1 MKLPAQQRRTLALI
15 AVIVPLL
22 ILFVYVALRSGPLA
36 PIAVTVAEV
45 KSQPIKPALFGI
57 GTVQARYTYKIGP
70 TVAGRVRHLYVDV
83 GDRVQAGQ
91 VLGEMDPVDLD
102 ARIRAQQAAL
112 KAARAAV
119 KQAEAKALYARTQAR
134 RYEQLLG
141 VKGASE
147 ETVATKRQE
156 QAVADAALAVARDE
170 VKRIQADLEALRAQR
185 SHLKLVSP
193 VAGLVVARQ
202 ANPGTAVMA
211 GQAVVEVIDPTIL
224 WIDTRFD
231 QISAEGLVAG
241 LPAMVRLRSRHD
253 QLLPGR
259 VLRVEP
265 LADAVTQEML
275 AKIVF
280 ERQPQPMPPLGE
292 LAEVTVSLAPLPARP
307 VIPNAGIREVDGQRG
322 VWLLAD
328 DSLRFVPVELGRSDL
343 DGRVQVLDGLREGQH
358 IVVYSEKALSAHSRI
373 HVVEQI
379 PRAAP

>member
-1 MKLPAQQRRTLALI
+1 MKLPAQQRRTFALI

-36 PIAVTVAEV
+36 PVAVTVVEV
-45 KSQPIKPALFGI
+45 KSQPINPALFGI

-112 KAARAAV
+112 KAAMAAV

-141 VKGASE
+141 VKGTSE

-156 QAVADAALAVARDE
+156 QAVADAALAMARHE
-170 VKRIQADLEALRAQR
+170 VKRIQADLEALHAQR

-193 VAGLVVARQ
+193 AAGLVVARQ

-231 QISAEGLVAG
+231 QISAEGLAAS

-253 QLLPGR
+253 RLLPAR

-265 LADAVTQEML
+265 LADAVTLEMS

-280 ERQPQPMPPLGE
+280 EQPPQPMPPLGE
-292 LAEVTVSLAPLPARP
+292 LAEVTVSLAPLPTRP
-307 VIPNAGIREVDGQRG
+307 VIPNAAIRVVDGRRG

-343 DGRVQVLDGLREGQH
+343 DGRVQVLDGLKEGQR
-358 IVVYSEKALSAHSRI
+358 IVVYSEKVLSAHSRI

-379 PRAAP
+379 PGATP

>member
-1 MKLPAQQRRTLALI
+1 MKLLAQRRRTLALI

-22 ILFVYVALRSGPLA
+22 ILFVHVALCSGPLA

-70 TVAGRVRHLYVDV
+70 TAAGRVRHLYVDV

-91 VLGEMDPVDLD
+91 VLGEMDPVDFD
-102 ARIRAQQAAL
+102 ARIRARQAAL

-119 KQAEAKALYARTQAR
+119 RQAEAKALYARTQTR

-141 VKGASE
+141 VKGTSQ

-170 VKRIQADLEALRAQR
+170 VKRIQADLEALLAQR
-185 SHLKLVSP
+185 RHLQLVSP
-193 VAGLVVARQ
+193 VAGLVVARE

-211 GQAVVEVIDPTIL
+211 GQAVLEVIDPTIL

-231 QISAEGLVAG
+231 QISAEGLAAG

-280 ERQPQPMPPLGE
+280 ERQPRPMPPLGE

-307 VIPNAGIREVDGQRG
+307 VIPNAAIREVDGRRG

-328 DSLRFVPVELGRSDL
+328 DRLRFEPVKLGRSDL
-343 DGRVQVLDGLREGQH
+343 DGRVQVLGGLQEGQR
-358 IVVYSEKALSAHSRI
+358 IVVYSEKMLSAHSNI

-379 PRAAP
+379 PGAAP